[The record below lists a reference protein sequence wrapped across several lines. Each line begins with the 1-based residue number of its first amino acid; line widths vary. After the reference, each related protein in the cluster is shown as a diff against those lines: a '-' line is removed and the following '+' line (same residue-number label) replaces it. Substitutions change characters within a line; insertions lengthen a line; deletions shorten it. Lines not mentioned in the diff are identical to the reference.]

1 MMRKKLLYII
11 NSFGW
16 VISAMDTIN
25 VNGFQY
31 FGVSMLYSLCS
42 RDGGRGAWMAKYATW
57 MLKVAP
63 SK

>member
-31 FGVSMLYSLCS
+31 FGVSMLYSLC
-42 RDGGRGAWMAKYATW
+42 RRNGGGGGHGWDVDK
-57 MLKVAP
+57 
-63 SK
+63 

>member
-1 MMRKKLLYII
+1 MRKKLLYII

-16 VISAMDTIN
+16 VISGMDTIN

-42 RDGGRGAWMAKYATW
+42 RNRGGSGAWMER
-57 MLKVAP
+57 
-63 SK
+63 